1 MALPNDMSNE
11 ERLLRSVKRGMD
23 RFTGFAA
30 VGCYGIVVLAA
41 VAVIGG
47 FDDDLGVAGVVL
59 GGLVL
64 AAVGTLLGSGRSRRN

>member
-1 MALPNDMSNE
+1 MTPPNDVSNE

-23 RFTGFAA
+23 RLTDFAA
-30 VGCYGIVVLAA
+30 VGCVCIVVLAA

-59 GGLVL
+59 CGLVS
-64 AAVGTLLGSGRSRRN
+64 AAVGTLLGSRRFRRN